1 MIDLDGMISIPYLKK
16 TTFTGSEK
24 EMNFMIRKEAGENG
38 DVLQAAAWP
47 GPYIFSV
54 TEDEKKTFQ
63 EFSFDNE
70 GIRNAVDWLTDF
82 MERTTERMRKRR
94 IQKKGSSDGFQTAFA
109 VSVFYMVTDRAE
121 GSRSTWEKSGFK
133 SSRTSSRFSARR

>member
-54 TEDEKKTFQ
+54 TEDEIT
-63 EFSFDNE
+63 
-70 GIRNAVDWLTDF
+70 R
-82 MERTTERMRKRR
+82 
-94 IQKKGSSDGFQTAFA
+94 GSGMQWT
-109 VSVFYMVTDRAE
+109 
-121 GSRSTWEKSGFK
+121 G
-133 SSRTSSRFSARR
+133 

>member
-38 DVLQAAAWP
+38 AAWP

-70 GIRNAVDWLTDF
+70 GIRNAVDWLNRFYGENYGTD
-82 MERTTERMRKRR
+82 EEKADTEKR
-94 IQKKGSSDGFQTAFA
+94 QL
-109 VSVFYMVTDRAE
+109 
-121 GSRSTWEKSGFK
+121 
-133 SSRTSSRFSARR
+133 